1 MSNYASSAG
10 YPPPKPAGSGFPTAL
25 IVILVLVML
34 VPALICIIMI
44 LAALLLPAVQQAR
57 EAARRTE
64 TSQDLRQ
71 IGVALLAYHDANR
84 SLPPA
89 FQANNQG
96 QPGMSWRT
104 AILPFLE
111 QKTLYDGYDPN
122 AAWNDP
128 ANAAVA
134 DAALDVFES
143 QRDPSQMPRRTN
155 YVVVRGPG
163 TVFPGSQ
170 SRGLV
175 NMKRGGSN
183 TILVVE
189 IHNSDIPWAE
199 PRDLDLDSLTTDR
212 GAANSINL
220 DAGVVVLAGDGSVR
234 TLRGISLEELKA
246 LLLCEGAAT
255 MP

>member
-1 MSNYASSAG
+1 MSNYQSSAG
-10 YPPPKPAGSGFPTAL
+10 YPPPKPAGSGFPTVL

-34 VPALICIIMI
+34 VPALICILMI
-44 LAALLLPAVQQAR
+44 LVALLLPAVHQAR

-71 IGVALLAYHDANR
+71 IGVALLAYHDTHK

-89 FQANNQG
+89 FQADSQG
-96 QPGMSWRT
+96 QPGVSWRT

-111 QKTLYDGYDPN
+111 QKPLYDRYN
-122 AAWNDP
+122 SSAAWNDP

-134 DAALDVFES
+134 DAALDVYES

-155 YVVVRGPG
+155 YVVVRGAG
-163 TVFPGSQ
+163 TVFPGNQ
-170 SRGLV
+170 SRTLGD
-175 NMKRGGSN
+175 MKRGMGN

-189 IHNSDIPWAE
+189 IHNSDIAWAE
-199 PRDLDLDSLTTDR
+199 PRDLDLDSLTTDPS
-212 GAANSINL
+212 AANSVNL
-220 DAGVVVLAGDGSVR
+220 NAGVVVLAGDGSVR
-234 TLRGISLEELKA
+234 TLRSISLEELKA
-246 LLLCEGAAT
+246 LLLSEGSAT